1 MIREFRIDDLAII
14 DEIGASIKEDFC
26 NKNNIAER
34 SQLDYVNI
42 FVYEDT
48 SIKGFI
54 EIESHFEITDII
66 NIAVSEEHQNNG
78 IATKLIEYVINHTK
92 SEKLMLEV
100 NEINQKAINFY
111 TKCNFKEI
119 SRRKKYYGDN
129 DAIIM
134 ERKLSMKDVYILG
147 IESSCDETSISI
159 VKNGCVEI
167 ATTVLTQMDT
177 HALYGGVVPE
187 IASRM
192 HTENITMVLEDLLT
206 KANMQVSDVD
216 AIAVTYAPG
225 LLGSLLVGVEFAKVL
240 SLVYDKPLI
249 ATHHIAGHIYAN
261 NLVKPLKFPLLAL
274 VVSGGHTELVLM
286 EDDYKFKV
294 LGTTKDD
301 AIGECFDKVARVLG
315 LPYPGGP
322 NVEKYAKE
330 GSPTYNLP
338 KPMDNEELNFSFSG
352 LKSAVIN
359 LSHNEEQRGNE
370 VRKKDLAR
378 SFQDVAFDQIIR
390 KSRLAIEKYNIER
403 VIVAGGVSASAEL
416 RQKMQELC
424 DALHVDLSIPPMR
437 YCTDNATMIA
447 CAAYPQYLKKDFANL
462 DLRAKSQEYFFQEK

>member
-1 MIREFRIDDLAII
+1 M
-14 DEIGASIKEDFC
+14 
-26 NKNNIAER
+26 
-34 SQLDYVNI
+34 
-42 FVYEDT
+42 
-48 SIKGFI
+48 
-54 EIESHFEITDII
+54 
-66 NIAVSEEHQNNG
+66 
-78 IATKLIEYVINHTK
+78 
-92 SEKLMLEV
+92 
-100 NEINQKAINFY
+100 
-111 TKCNFKEI
+111 
-119 SRRKKYYGDN
+119 
-129 DAIIM
+129 
-134 ERKLSMKDVYILG
+134 DVYIMG

-159 VKNGCVEI
+159 VKNGHEEI

-192 HTENITMVLEDLLT
+192 HTENITMVLEDVLSKTDLT
-206 KANMQVSDVD
+206 MNDIS

-261 NLVKPLKFPLLAL
+261 NLVKNLEFPLLAL

-294 LGTTKDD
+294 LATTLDD

-330 GSPTYNLP
+330 GKPTYDLP
-338 KPMDNEELNFSFSG
+338 KPMDNDELNFSFSG

-359 LSHNEEQRGNE
+359 LCHNEEQRGNE
-370 VRKKDLAR
+370 IRKYDLAR

-390 KSRLAIEKYNIER
+390 KTKLAIEKYDIKR
-403 VIVAGGVSASAEL
+403 VIVAGGVSASAVL
-416 RQKMQELC
+416 REEMTILC
-424 DALHVDLSIPPMR
+424 DKMNVDLSIPPMR

-447 CAAYPQYLKKDFANL
+447 CAAYPQYLRKDFTDL
-462 DLRAKSQEYFFQEK
+462 SLRAKSQEYFFQDSE

>member
-1 MIREFRIDDLAII
+1 
-14 DEIGASIKEDFC
+14 
-26 NKNNIAER
+26 
-34 SQLDYVNI
+34 
-42 FVYEDT
+42 
-48 SIKGFI
+48 
-54 EIESHFEITDII
+54 
-66 NIAVSEEHQNNG
+66 
-78 IATKLIEYVINHTK
+78 
-92 SEKLMLEV
+92 
-100 NEINQKAINFY
+100 
-111 TKCNFKEI
+111 
-119 SRRKKYYGDN
+119 
-129 DAIIM
+129 
-134 ERKLSMKDVYILG
+134 MKDVYIMG

-192 HTENITMVLEDLLT
+192 HTENITMVLEDVLSKT
-206 KANMQVSDVD
+206 DITMKEID

-240 SLVYDKPLI
+240 ALVYDKPLI

-261 NLVKPLKFPLLAL
+261 NLVKPLVFPLLAL

-286 EDDYKFKV
+286 KGDYDFEV

-301 AIGECFDKVARVLG
+301 AIGESFDKVARVLD

-330 GSPTYNLP
+330 GTHTYELP
-338 KPMDNEELNFSFSG
+338 KPMDNDELNFSFSG

-359 LSHNEEQRGNE
+359 LKHNEEQRGNE
-370 VRKKDLAR
+370 IRKKDLAR
-378 SFQDVAFDQIIR
+378 SFQDVAFDQVVR
-390 KSRLAIEKYNIER
+390 KSKLAIERFDVKR
-403 VIVAGGVSASAEL
+403 VIVAGGVSASADL
-416 RQKMQELC
+416 RERMAKLCEEMQ
-424 DALHVDLSIPPMR
+424 VDLSIPPMR

-447 CAAYPQYLKKDFANL
+447 CAAYPQFLNKDFA
-462 DLRAKSQEYFFQEK
+462 DFSLRAKSQEYFFQNCD